1 VPVNRAGFLLGRR
14 VLAAAG
20 VVLACLLAG
29 PTAAA
34 AESFT
39 VNTSADEADASPG
52 DFACLTAGGKCSLR
66 AALEEANLS
75 AGEFDEV
82 GFDEEAF
89 EEASDPPIAL
99 TSPLPPITDP
109 LRLVGRQCETG
120 AGVPGPCVE
129 IDGLPGAPALTIE
142 AEEVEIESLAVTGAE
157 VGIEAVEAP
166 LLRLRS
172 SWLGV
177 GIDGAAE
184 GNGVGIRLGP
194 GSDAARIGGEGP
206 EAGNLVANSTG
217 AGLEILGASEARV
230 LGNDFGLDPAGA
242 GAAPNGT
249 AVAIASTPGFTA
261 TDNAIGTRVSP
272 EAAATPAC
280 DGGCNLVSG
289 SEASGIDLTGG
300 NGSGPPV
307 GTTIAGNHIGLDA
320 AGMGTLANAG
330 AGVLVGAAS
339 RTVVGGPRAGDANRI
354 AGGAAGVSAGPGVAY
369 LVVRGNVI
377 GSNAASGSAE
387 PPAAGIVVD
396 AEGLST
402 PAEEASILDNELDL
416 DGGAGI
422 ALQGPGG
429 TIAGNRVRGAA
440 TGIRVHGEGQ
450 ASLIEGNTVEATE
463 GAGVLVENNANEIA
477 GNVVS
482 NAGGAGILIQGAP
495 PWGVSGNVVGGDT
508 AAEENA
514 IVGSAGDAIEIFNA
528 EESHNEVARNRG
540 FGNAGLFIS
549 LVAAGPEPKGPNGGV
564 LPPLFSAVSET
575 GATGAADPGAT
586 VRLFRKATS
595 LPGEIESFL
604 GQATADE
611 DGNWSVAFAAPLPPG
626 TIVAATQTGV
636 FGGTSELA
644 IATTA
649 TGSGDSGEAIPPIVP
664 PSPIVKRP
672 RLLRAPQTKIVRK
685 PKRASRDRTVRFT
698 FTSRARGARFRCS
711 LDGKRF
717 RPCKS
722 PQRYGPLA
730 PGRHVFKVR
739 AVDRLGNVDPT
750 PAKWRFEILG

>member
-1 VPVNRAGFLLGRR
+1 MPVNRAGFLLGRR

-39 VNTSADEADASPG
+39 VNTSADEADATPG
-52 DFACLTAGGKCSLR
+52 DLACLTAGGGCSLR

-89 EEASDPPIAL
+89 EASDPPIAL
-99 TSPLPPITDP
+99 AGPLPPITDP

-120 AGVPGPCVE
+120 AGVQGPCVE
-129 IDGLPGAPALTIE
+129 IDGLPGAPALTVE
-142 AEEVEIESLAVTGAE
+142 GAGEVEIESLAITGAE

-166 LLRLRS
+166 RLRLRS

-177 GIDGAAE
+177 GIDGAAD
-184 GNGVGIRLGP
+184 GNDVGIRLGP
-194 GSDAARIGGEGP
+194 GSDSARIGGEGP
-206 EAGNLVANSTG
+206 EAGNLVADSAG
-217 AGLEILGASEARV
+217 AGLEILGASAARV
-230 LGNDFGLDPAGA
+230 LGNDFGVDPTGA
-242 GAAPNGT
+242 AAAPNGT
-249 AVAIASTPGFTA
+249 AVAIASAPGFPA
-261 TDNAIGTRVSP
+261 SDNAIGTRVNA

-289 SEASGIDLTGG
+289 SEASGIDLDGS

-320 AGMGTLANAG
+320 AGSGTLANVG

-354 AGGAAGVSAGPGVAY
+354 AGGAVGVSAGPGVAY

-377 GSNAASGSAE
+377 GADAPTGSAE
-387 PPAAGIVVD
+387 PPADGIVVD
-396 AEGLST
+396 AEGLSI

-450 ASLIEGNTVEATE
+450 DNLIADNTVEATE
-463 GAGVLVENNANEIA
+463 GAGILVENNANEIV
-477 GNVVS
+477 GNQVFD
-482 NAGGAGILIQGAP
+482 AGGAGVLIQGAP

-508 AAEENA
+508 AAEENT
-514 IVGSAGDAIEIFNA
+514 IVGSAGAAIEIFNA
-528 EESHNEVARNRG
+528 EESRNEVARNRG
-540 FGNAGLFIS
+540 FGNVGLFIS
-549 LVAAGPEPKGPNGGV
+549 LVAAGPEPKGPNGGI
-564 LPPLFSAVSET
+564 LPPLFSAASET
-575 GATGAADPGAT
+575 GAAGAADPGAT

-595 LPGEIESFL
+595 LPGEIEAFL

-611 DGNWSVAFAAPLPPG
+611 DGNWSLAFAAPLPPG
-626 TIVAATQTGV
+626 TIVAATQTDV
-636 FGGTSELA
+636 FGGTSEPA
-644 IATTA
+644 VETTA
-649 TGSGDSGEAIPPIVP
+649 TGSGDSGEATPPIA

-672 RLLRAPQTKIVRK
+672 RLLRAPQTRIVRK
-685 PKRASRDRTVRFT
+685 PKRASRDRTVRFA

-711 LDGKRF
+711 LDGRRF
-717 RPCKS
+717 RPCSS

-730 PGRHVFKVR
+730 PGRHVFRVR

-750 PAKWRFEILG
+750 PARWRFEILG